1 MGRIWKMKWREVKL
15 RRPGA
20 SLSFLLHG
28 GLRGGSCTDSRITQ
42 HPARTLDQDKFHP
55 DPLLFMQNITCPI
68 EVLKCEKTKLES
80 TLILKSSLSSK
91 VSPLRTRS
99 FGGHPS
105 PEFWLF
111 LLPSDTCS
119 EPLAAFY
126 QHWSLLSVSS
136 SVTAEGR
143 LWSDSSLHV
152 YLCVPSSR
160 ASRVFSSSW
169 FPKAVWINLTE
180 A

>member
-1 MGRIWKMKWREVKL
+1 MKWREVKL

-20 SLSFLLHG
+20 SLSFLLHV

-42 HPARTLDQDKFHP
+42 HPARTLDRDKFHP

-105 PEFWLF
+105 PEF
-111 LLPSDTCS
+111 
-119 EPLAAFY
+119 
-126 QHWSLLSVSS
+126 
-136 SVTAEGR
+136 
-143 LWSDSSLHV
+143 
-152 YLCVPSSR
+152 
-160 ASRVFSSSW
+160 
-169 FPKAVWINLTE
+169 
-180 A
+180 